1 MCTDVYRRGLTLS
14 ILSDVL
20 GASASKK
27 SCATHFL
34 FIETF
39 ANITALF

>member
-1 MCTDVYRRGLTLS
+1 MYTNVYRRDLTLS
-14 ILSDVL
+14 ILSNVL
-20 GASASKK
+20 GANASKK

-34 FIETF
+34 FIEAF